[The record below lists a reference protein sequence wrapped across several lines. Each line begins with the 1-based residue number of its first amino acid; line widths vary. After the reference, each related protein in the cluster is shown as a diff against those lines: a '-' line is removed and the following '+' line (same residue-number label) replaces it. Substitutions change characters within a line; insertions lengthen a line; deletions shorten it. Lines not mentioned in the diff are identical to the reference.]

1 MVGVTLST
9 TLTGV
14 LVEVPYL
21 WRRGTLATVAVALA
35 LRGGICLGLSGL
47 SALPFVVGAHA
58 AARTG
63 RVRLLFG
70 VCLVLFFVGL
80 ALRAFLFFA
89 HVRARMQDAPGPE
102 GALVT
107 LVTEPLASAA
117 AVGLLW
123 GLRRAR

>member
-14 LVEVPYL
+14 LLEVPYL
-21 WRRGTLATVAVALA
+21 WRRGTLATVAVALT
-35 LRGGICLGLSGL
+35 LRGVICMGLSGL

-70 VCLVLFFVGL
+70 VCLVLFSS
-80 ALRAFLFFA
+80 
-89 HVRARMQDAPGPE
+89 PTSGP
-102 GALVT
+102 ACRT
-107 LVTEPLASAA
+107 
-117 AVGLLW
+117 
-123 GLRRAR
+123 RRARRAPSSR